1 MAALPSPLPSSAPT
15 PLVVRDLCPDDA
27 PLLDALHE
35 RLSPQSRYQRFHG
48 AKPRLSPR
56 ERTLLSSTDAHRHVA
71 LVALDAAGGPVGV
84 ARFIR
89 FGDDPASADIAT
101 EVADPWQRQGLGS
114 DLIGRLA
121 RRAAGAGVQRFSATV
136 LSETGLGRA
145 LARRGWRVRSSDG
158 PTTTLEVDVWRLV
171 TG

>member
-1 MAALPSPLPSSAPT
+1 MAALHPQLPSPAPAA
-15 PLVVRDLCPDDA
+15 LVVRDLSPADA

-56 ERTLLSSTDAHRHVA
+56 ERTLLSATDGHRHVA
-71 LVALDAAGGPVGV
+71 LVALDAAGRPVGV
-84 ARFIR
+84 ARFVR
-89 FGDDPASADIAT
+89 FTDDPAAADIAA
-101 EVADPWQRQGLGS
+101 EVADDWQRRGLGS

-136 LSETGLGRA
+136 LSETGLRRA
-145 LARRGWRVRSSDG
+145 LARRGWRVRSVDG
-158 PTTTLEVDVWRLV
+158 PTTTLEVDVWKLV